1 MRAEGQRTLT
11 PPVTPPVTPLGGPR
25 DHARVWTSLQA
36 LAELTRADTLRNV
49 VRPANGLGRRCR
61 AVTPPPPLLP
71 GSACQASAILSP
83 AVRTARL
90 SRLGG
95 GGARTQDCQPGAPT
109 QRWRPGSLLAF
120 RGRPNLW
127 RSNWYLLTQGP
138 HPDPAVGRAGV
149 AQTPGKQRPS
159 HQAAH
164 SKDLETRGRGQ
175 GQTPPWATQ
184 SPTPRACQGKEGG
197 STRAGVGAAWPGQE
211 PGGGR
216 AQGGQIHSSPAN
228 APTQPPA
235 QAGVHVCNRPRL

>member
-95 GGARTQDCQPGAPT
+95 GGACTQDCQPGAPT

-164 SKDLETRGRGQ
+164 SKDLETRGRGRS
-175 GQTPPWATQ
+175 QTPPLGHAESYT
-184 SPTPRACQGKEGG
+184 
-197 STRAGVGAAWPGQE
+197 TRLSG
-211 PGGGR
+211 
-216 AQGGQIHSSPAN
+216 
-228 APTQPPA
+228 
-235 QAGVHVCNRPRL
+235 